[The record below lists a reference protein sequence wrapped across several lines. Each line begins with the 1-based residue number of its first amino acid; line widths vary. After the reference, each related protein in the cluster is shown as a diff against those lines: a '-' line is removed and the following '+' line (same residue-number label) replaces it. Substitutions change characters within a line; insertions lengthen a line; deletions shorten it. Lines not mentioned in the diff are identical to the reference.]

1 MKPLVKNTDP
11 STSPFSGFRNFMVAI
26 LRNRIF
32 LFFLVLDALAFSLQW
47 INPTLALPQGYYFGL
62 VFVGFV
68 WSAFRAYRD
77 LSLAYRNILTPK
89 PVEKIPRSE
98 LSVAC
103 LAGNEYAYSIS
114 DPYAGQNLHITK
126 MQKTK
131 GAKCHFDG
139 RGVFYIND
147 KVYYSMAKASLT
159 INIRMENSGDLPL
172 EVLSIHVE
180 NNLDLNYLKLSD
192 PEVFLAG
199 KKLGFPF
206 PLRSGEF
213 VLLQS
218 KYEISTGKGSGNHLF
233 AADFRALPRLIA
245 HAISFDTRDALGKEQ
260 TTLVTVDTPSRPL
273 VDLYIKQWREFDQ
286 DEYLLMAGYDTLSSH
301 M

>member
-1 MKPLVKNTDP
+1 MR
-11 STSPFSGFRNFMVAI
+11 PFSGFRNFMVAI

-32 LFFLVLDALAFSLQW
+32 LLFLVLDAIAFSLRW
-47 INPTLALPQGYYFGL
+47 INPMFALPQGYYFGL
-62 VFVGFV
+62 AFVGFV

-77 LSLAYRNILTPK
+77 LSLAYRNILAPK

-98 LSVAC
+98 LSASF

-114 DPYAGQNLHITK
+114 DPYAGQNLYITK

-131 GAKCHFDG
+131 GVKCHFDG

-147 KVYYSMAKASLT
+147 KVYYSMSTASLT

-172 EVLSIHVE
+172 EVLSIQVE
-180 NNLDLNYLKLSD
+180 NNLNLNYLKLSD
-192 PEVFLAG
+192 AEVFQAG
-199 KKLGFPF
+199 KKLSFPI
-206 PLRSGEF
+206 PLKSGEF

-218 KYEISTGKGSGNHLF
+218 KYIVSTSKGSGNHLF
-233 AADFRALPRLIA
+233 AADFRALPRSIS
-245 HAISFDTRDALGKEQ
+245 HVISFDTRDALGKQQ
-260 TTLVTVDTPSRPL
+260 TTLATVETPSRPL

-286 DEYLLMAGYDTLSSH
+286 NEYLLMAGASNTLLGQ
-301 M
+301 